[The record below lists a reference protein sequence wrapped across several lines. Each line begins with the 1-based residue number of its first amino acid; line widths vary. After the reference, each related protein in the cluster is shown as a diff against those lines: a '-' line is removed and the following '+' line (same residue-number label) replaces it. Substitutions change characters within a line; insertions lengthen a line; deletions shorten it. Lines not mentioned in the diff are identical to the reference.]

1 MAAAQGKVVGGD
13 TDTGEWLEVVR
24 EYARPPSPRTSCSD
38 VKPRDDGTRLVM
50 AAAQPALAWP
60 DPAPPRPDLPSLP
73 LPLPQCLGAA
83 ARVAVAPA
91 PAPSL
96 HSPTPSADP
105 SSSTSTRT
113 TLNDRGWIG
122 ASWVSICLGGP
133 AASRGTWFGHRRA
146 SSGAVCPLRLHA
158 GANCGTF
165 ARFSRGLAGGG
176 APCSWAPSRLLLGKA
191 QRSLVNATA
200 STSTTSWVIACWW
213 CRCAPPIARVSPAMA
228 PCGVAV
234 TGSSP
239 RPDGCLPVCASLRR
253 GRVQVWL
260 RTVWRR
266 PTRLGIFVGA
276 RLPPPRAK
284 SGRGSARCG
293 GGQHPPPCLGENA
306 FACLPSS
313 QASPVWLRAER
324 RRLTFAGALLP
335 SSRATPKG
343 SAWCG
348 GGRLPPQS
356 LVGLWRLWQR
366 F

>member
-1 MAAAQGKVVGGD
+1 MWQPSRTTEGLSGD
-13 TDTGEWLEVVR
+13 ELSLSSLGTVVR
-24 EYARPPSPRTSCSD
+24 ASSWWRRNLAESGSPAPEFCRPSLSPSPSPDALGRRWGWRWLRPQLPPSI
-38 VKPRDDGTRLVM
+38 L
-50 AAAQPALAWP
+50 LH
-60 DPAPPRPDLPSLP
+60 PP
-73 LPLPQCLGAA
+73 
-83 ARVAVAPA
+83 
-91 PAPSL
+91 
-96 HSPTPSADP
+96 ADP

-113 TLNDRGWIG
+113 TSNDRGRIR
-122 ASWVSICLGGP
+122 ASWVSIY
-133 AASRGTWFGHRRA
+133 
-146 SSGAVCPLRLHA
+146 
-158 GANCGTF
+158 
-165 ARFSRGLAGGG
+165 
-176 APCSWAPSRLLLGKA
+176 LLLIGHQRGGRLWA
-191 QRSLVNATA
+191 TLTPFGWSCSVAGHAVRPQACQQWGSVPFAFACRGQLRHVCEVWARACWRGGFVFVSASQRSLVNATA
-200 STSTTSWVIACWW
+200 STSATSWVIACWW
-213 CRCAPPIARVSPAMA
+213 CRCAPPISRASPAMA

-234 TGSSP
+234 IGSSP